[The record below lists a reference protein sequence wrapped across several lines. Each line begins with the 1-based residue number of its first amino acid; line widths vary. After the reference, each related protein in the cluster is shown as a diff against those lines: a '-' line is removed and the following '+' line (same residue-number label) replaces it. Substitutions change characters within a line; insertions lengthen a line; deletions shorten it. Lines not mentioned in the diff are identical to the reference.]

1 MLPSLPGIRSW
12 NNINNPADFS
22 VSGNPLER
30 VRSAGYRTGVIMQIQ
45 EVFSRYASE
54 LKRVEEEMEAH
65 LRSEV
70 SVIPEIVNHLLGSGG
85 KRFRPLLVLATAD
98 LFGYRGT
105 RCYTLSAV
113 IEFIHT
119 ASLFHDDVIDKAET
133 RRGKVSAN
141 NIWGNAATVLVGDYL
156 YSKAYQLMAKD
167 GTMEIIQLISN
178 TSNVMSEGE
187 VFQLIKCGEAN
198 LSEEE
203 YRKIIEKKTSIL
215 ISAACALG
223 GHLGGA
229 GTERIEALKQ
239 FGLRLGSAFQITDD
253 TLDYVASQ
261 DEFGKEIGKDLG
273 EGKMTLPLIYTLKRC
288 TPEERK
294 FIEEA
299 LAERKA
305 KEIPVAE
312 ILALISRYGGIADA
326 LRSAEILIDEGR
338 AFLDGMPEGPAKEAL
353 LAISDYV
360 LKRNL

>member
-1 MLPSLPGIRSW
+1 L
-12 NNINNPADFS
+12 S
-22 VSGNPLER
+22 VSANRLEEDS
-30 VRSAGYRTGVIMQIQ
+30 SAGHRTGVFMEIQ
-45 EVFSRYASE
+45 DVFSHYGPE
-54 LKRVEEEMEAH
+54 LKRVEEEMEFH

-85 KRFRPLLVLATAD
+85 KRFRPLLVLITSD
-98 LFGYRGT
+98 LFGYQGK

-156 YSKAYQLMAKD
+156 YSKAYQLMAED
-167 GTMEIIQLISN
+167 GNREIIQLISN

-187 VFQLIKCGEAN
+187 VFQLIKCGEVN

-215 ISAACALG
+215 ISAACTLG

-229 GTERIEALKQ
+229 GAERIEALRQ

-253 TLDYVASQ
+253 TLDYIARE
-261 DEFGKEIGKDLG
+261 DEFGKEIGKDLN

-288 TPEERK
+288 TPEERV
-294 FIEEA
+294 FIETA
-299 LAERKA
+299 LAARKTQTMPT
-305 KEIPVAE
+305 EE
-312 ILALISRYGGIADA
+312 ILTLISRYGGISDA
-326 LRSAEILIDEGR
+326 LRSAEALIDEGR
-338 AFLDGMPEGPAKEAL
+338 AFLAGMPETPAKEAL
-353 LAISDYV
+353 MTISEYV

>member
-1 MLPSLPGIRSW
+1 
-12 NNINNPADFS
+12 
-22 VSGNPLER
+22 
-30 VRSAGYRTGVIMQIQ
+30 MQIQ

-85 KRFRPLLVLATAD
+85 KRFRPLLVLTTAD
-98 LFGYRGT
+98 LFGYRGR

-113 IEFIHT
+113 I
-119 ASLFHDDVIDKAET
+119 A
-133 RRGKVSAN
+133 AN

-167 GTMEIIQLISN
+167 GSREIIQLISN

-187 VFQLIKCGEAN
+187 VFQLIKCGEVN

-229 GTERIEALKQ
+229 GTDRIEALKQ

-253 TLDYVASQ
+253 TLDYVARQ
-261 DEFGKEIGKDLG
+261 DEFGKEIGKDLA

-288 TPEERK
+288 TPQERDL
-294 FIEEA
+294 IEKA
-299 LAERKA
+299 LAARKSQ
-305 KEIPVAE
+305 EMPVAE
-312 ILALISRYGGIADA
+312 ILAVISRYDGISDA
-326 LRSAEILIDEGR
+326 LRSAATLIEEGK
-338 AFLDGMPEGPAKEAL
+338 AFLAGMPEGQAKEAL